1 MTQQEILFKR
11 SDEKGKVPSQTDIN
25 YGELAINYAKDSE
38 ELFIKNSS
46 DEIVGFATKNYVDEK
61 VKKLITNTELKFF
74 CIEPVTVSINGEE
87 TTYATNSLVD
97 VFLKTDDSFSI
108 ITTSDKSIASLY
120 AWPGAL
126 GTYYSWLEGVSLF
139 DGILFDMNDLD
150 MYSKWSQGNQGMYHV
165 QFAQYN
171 NCIFWS
177 DNPYV
182 SAVTARTNYTLYY
195 TTQLPLCYSTTV
207 ENTFKA
213 FYFAYNVTSDP
224 NWVNPNYK
232 ASFSAATWATQCFS
246 YYGLKSIGLFDMDSS
261 EFNIV
266 LPKDCRGLMFY
277 SPNIQNAGVF
287 DAINC
292 TNFGAKSGSWRDAF
306 AYCYQLEN
314 LYIKNLTV
322 NLNVSWSPINQQSID
337 FILSNAANTKAI
349 TISLSPYT
357 YYRLSDATKAL
368 ATEKN
373 ITLALITTNYLEEDK
388 RVSILNTSGVGTTF
402 LSDNGTYKEITIPT
416 NISELT
422 NDVGYLTNS
431 EEDPYITKSSLTA
444 HNYEYYVSNGGILTE
459 RQYNVMIKY
468 LFTPFMV
475 STNSETIIPDEL
487 LNESGTNFFADW
499 YWNVMRITG
508 GEPIMTTQ
516 WVDNIP
522 YKFKGVVSGKTY
534 IIDFNTKKITPEA

>member
-11 SDEKGKVPSQTDIN
+11 SDEKGKVPTQTDIN

-46 DEIVGFATKNYVDEK
+46 DEIVGFATKNYVDGE
-61 VKKLITNTELKFF
+61 VEKLITNTELKFF

-126 GTYYSWLEGVSLF
+126 GTYYTWLEGVNLF

-322 NLNVSWSPINQQSID
+322 NLNVSWSPINQQSIE

>member
-1 MTQQEILFKR
+1 
-11 SDEKGKVPSQTDIN
+11 
-25 YGELAINYAKDSE
+25 E

-46 DEIVGFATKNYVDEK
+46 DEIVGFATKNYVDGE
-61 VKKLITNTELKFF
+61 VEKLITNTELKFF

-126 GTYYSWLEGVSLF
+126 GTYYTWLEGVNLF

-322 NLNVSWSPINQQSID
+322 NLNVSWSPINQQSIE